1 MQGCPVDG
9 EELLLS
15 SSSCVGRKYLRK
27 CKEMRRSTER
37 HDSPE
42 GSREKENRTRTS
54 TGKKQNQKH
63 LLTALLM
70 VLIAVDATV
79 VRAR

>member
-1 MQGCPVDG
+1 
-9 EELLLS
+9 
-15 SSSCVGRKYLRK
+15 
-27 CKEMRRSTER
+27 MRGSTEH

-70 VLIAVDATV
+70 VLVAVDATV